1 MFIHKGANYVI
12 DMRTLIIRRTQSTK
26 YLLARSHVGRLS
38 HVCYLGFLITPPTKA
53 NKFIDM
59 RTLTIRRT
67 WSTIANIFVSKAQ
80 LGYFGVL
87 ITPT

>member
-12 DMRTLIIRRTQSTK
+12 DMRTLIIRQTQSTK

-67 WSTIANIFVSKAQ
+67 WSTIATY
-80 LGYFGVL
+80 L
-87 ITPT
+87 